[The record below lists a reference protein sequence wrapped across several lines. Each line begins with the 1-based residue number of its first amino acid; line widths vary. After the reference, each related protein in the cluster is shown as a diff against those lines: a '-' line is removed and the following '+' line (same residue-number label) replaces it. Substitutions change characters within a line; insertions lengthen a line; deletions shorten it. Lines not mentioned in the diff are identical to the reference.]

1 MTSKLPVTGT
11 FILAAIVLI
20 LQGIAT
26 AQVGVLKG
34 AVADPMG
41 SVVPGAKVAVSRG
54 RQVVETQSGPDG
66 HYVFHTLAPGSYTV
80 KATAKGFEPLT
91 IQGIALAAGR
101 VKELNLPLSIAIERD
116 EVIVSGH
123 ANGVDVSPAQNSSA
137 MVFRGKDLD
146 ALSDDP
152 DQLQSEL
159 QELAGA
165 AAGPNGGQI
174 YIDGFAGGQLPPKN
188 SILEIRVNQN
198 PFSAEFDRVG
208 YGRVEIITKPGTQ
221 TLHGSIAGYGGT
233 SATNSGNPLLP
244 EQDRPEYYLYSYSGN
259 ISGPMG
265 KNASFFLSGSVV
277 QKQDQSIVDA
287 VNPQNTAT
295 NVTQAVPNPISVLAV
310 SPRFD
315 FQLGKN
321 TISIRDYFY
330 RGVQSGGGVGA
341 LNLGDQALSDN
352 NKENTLQFSDAIVF
366 NNNFMNEI
374 RLQWVRI
381 RENQSATLPTPS
393 ITVQGAFIGGG
404 NNDGVV
410 QDHQDNFELQD
421 YSTATAGNHTLRFGT
436 RLREYRDTN
445 YSTAGSNG
453 AYTFSSIAAY
463 NAGTPSQYA
472 AAVINKPVARATVLD
487 GALFFQDDW
496 RVKPNLMIGIG
507 ARFESQNWIHDRAD
521 WAPRIALAWSPGKP
535 SSSNAKAVIRLG
547 YGWFYNRFS
556 VANSLGSIGDA
567 PWVIRAQHDNLI
579 NQQSY
584 VVNNP
589 TFYDKTAPI
598 PASTLIANSTSVPSF
613 HSVDPHFHAALD
625 MQAGAGIDY
634 QPTRNITASVTYLYT
649 QGVHQY
655 FSNNVT
661 APAFNVANY
670 TVTGPPPP
678 VFNYQFQ
685 SGGFYKQH
693 QVIFTS
699 SWQLRRFVLNGSYT
713 FNSAMSDTQ
722 GVDQFVSVAQNPG
735 LDYGRASFGVRHRV
749 TMLNSYTAP
758 WGIVFASLLEAQS
771 GTPYNLTTGS
781 DLTGNN
787 QFNVRPA
794 FATCGGAGVVSTA
807 YGCLD
812 PNPAG
817 KNEMMAP
824 FGLGTGPANV
834 LFDLRASK
842 TFGVGPREKVAS
854 EGQTMDSSA
863 VSDQGLNAGGAKIR
877 LDAGAPRRYS
887 LTFVVGAS
895 NLLNIVNL
903 GTPNGV
909 MSSPIFNKT
918 QSLAGGA
925 FANPTP
931 GNRALIFQAN
941 FSF

>member
-1 MTSKLPVTGT
+1 MTIKLQAAGT

-20 LQGIAT
+20 FQGSAT
-26 AQVGVLKG
+26 AQTGALKG
-34 AVADPMG
+34 EVADPMG

-54 RQVVETQSGPDG
+54 RQVVETQTGADG
-66 HYVFHTLAPGSYTV
+66 HYAFRTLAPGSYTV

-101 VKELNLPLSIAIERD
+101 IKELNLPLSVAIERD
-116 EVIVSGH
+116 EVVVNGH

-137 MVFRGKDLD
+137 MVFRGRDLD

-174 YIDGFAGGQLPPKN
+174 YIDGFAGGQLPPKS

-221 TLHGSIAGYGGT
+221 ALHGSISGYGGT
-233 SATNSGNPLLP
+233 SATNSSNPLLQA
-244 EQDRPEYYLYSYSGN
+244 QDQPEYYLYSYTGN

-265 KNASFFLSGSVV
+265 KNASFFLSASVV
-277 QKQDQSIVDA
+277 QKQNQSVVDA
-287 VNPQNTAT
+287 VNPQNTAASLRE
-295 NVTQAVPNPISVLAV
+295 AVPNPISVLAV
-310 SPRFD
+310 GPRFD

-330 RGVQSGGGVGA
+330 RGVQSGGGVGV
-341 LNLGDQALSDN
+341 LNLADQALSDN

-366 NNNFMNEI
+366 NNNFLNEI
-374 RLQWVRI
+374 RAQWIRI
-381 RENQSATLPTPS
+381 RENQISSMTTPS

-410 QDHQDNFELQD
+410 QDHEDNFELQD
-421 YSTATAGNHTLRFGT
+421 YSTASAGNHTLRFGT

-463 NAGTPSQYA
+463 NAGTPTQYA
-472 AAVINKPVARATVLD
+472 AAIINNPVARATLLD

-535 SSSNAKAVIRLG
+535 SSSNAKAVIRVG
-547 YGWFYNRFS
+547 YGWFYDRFS
-556 VANSLGSIGDA
+556 VSNSLGGIGDA

-589 TFYDKTAPI
+589 TFYDPSAPV
-598 PASTLIANSTSVPSF
+598 PASTLIANSTSIPSF

-625 MQAGAGIDY
+625 MQAGAGIDL
-634 QPTRNITASVTYLYT
+634 QPTKNITFSVTYLYT

-661 APAFNVANY
+661 APTLNLANY
-670 TVTGPPPP
+670 TVTGPPPA

-693 QVIFTS
+693 QVIFTN
-699 SWQLRRFVLNGSYT
+699 SWQLRRLVLNGSYT

-722 GVDQFVSVAQNPG
+722 GVDQFVSVPQNPG

-749 TMLNSYTAP
+749 NLLTSYTAP

-771 GTPYNLTTGS
+771 GTPYNLTTGA

-787 QFNVRPA
+787 QFNARPA
-794 FATCGGAGVVSTA
+794 FATCGATGVVSTP

-817 KNEMMAP
+817 KNEVMAP

-863 VSDQGLNAGGAKIR
+863 VSDQGLNTGGAKIR

-909 MSSPIFNKT
+909 MSSPIFNKS

>member
-1 MTSKLPVTGT
+1 MISKLPAAGA
-11 FILAAIVLI
+11 FIFAAIVLI
-20 LQGIAT
+20 LEGSAT

-34 AVADPMG
+34 EVADPMG

-54 RQVVETQSGPDG
+54 RQVVETQTGADG
-66 HYVFHTLAPGSYTV
+66 HYAFHTLAPGSYTV

-101 VKELNLPLSIAIERD
+101 VKELNLPLSVAIERD
-116 EVIVSGH
+116 EVTVNGR
-123 ANGVDVSPAQNSSA
+123 ANGVDVSPTQNSSA
-137 MVFRGKDLD
+137 MVFRGRDLD

-174 YIDGFAGGQLPPKN
+174 YIDGFAGGQLPPKS

-221 TLHGSIAGYGGT
+221 ALHGSISGYGGT
-233 SATNSGNPLLP
+233 SATNSSNPLLQA
-244 EQDRPEYYLYSYSGN
+244 QDQPQYYLYSYTGD

-265 KNASFFLSGSVV
+265 KNASFFLSASVV
-277 QKQDQSIVDA
+277 QKQNQSVVDA
-287 VNPQNTAT
+287 VNPQNTTASLRE
-295 NVTQAVPNPISVLAV
+295 AVPNPISILAV

-330 RGVQSGGGVGA
+330 RGVQSGGGVGV
-341 LNLGDQALSDN
+341 LNLADQALSDN

-366 NNNFMNEI
+366 NNNFLNEI
-374 RLQWVRI
+374 RAQWIRI
-381 RENQSATLPTPS
+381 RENQISSLTTPS

-421 YSTATAGNHTLRFGT
+421 YSTVSAGNHTLRFGT

-463 NAGTPSQYA
+463 NAKTPTQYA
-472 AAVINKPVARATVLD
+472 AAIINNPVARATLLD

-521 WAPRIALAWSPGKP
+521 WAPRIALAWSPGRP
-535 SSSNAKAVIRLG
+535 SNSNAKAVIRVG
-547 YGWFYNRFS
+547 YGWFYDRFS

-589 TFYDKTAPI
+589 TFYDPTAPA
-598 PASTLIANSTSVPSF
+598 PASTLIAASTSVPSF

-625 MQAGAGIDY
+625 MQAGAGIDL
-634 QPTRNITASVTYLYT
+634 QPAKNITFSVTYLYT

-661 APAFNVANY
+661 APAFNGSTY

-693 QVIFTS
+693 QLIVTN

-713 FNSAMSDTQ
+713 FNQAMSDTQ

-735 LDYGRASFGVRHRV
+735 LDYGRASFGVRHRMNLL
-749 TMLNSYTAP
+749 TSYTAP
-758 WGIVFASLLEAQS
+758 WGIVLASLLEAQS
-771 GTPYNLTTGS
+771 GTPYNLTTGA

-787 QFNVRPA
+787 QFNARPA
-794 FATCGGAGVVSTA
+794 YGICGAAGLISTS

-817 KNEMMAP
+817 KGETMIP

-863 VSDQGLNAGGAKIR
+863 VSDQGLNTGGAKIR

-909 MSSPIFNKT
+909 LNSPIFNKS
-918 QSLAGGA
+918 QSLAGGS